1 MAQLSDRFVEELQQK
16 NLRLEHLERLPQGE
30 LKRLVEAG
38 LSIEFRVPR
47 LASKTSVEL
56 CETGLQPVIHRFL
69 L

>member
-38 LSIEFRVPR
+38 LLSIEFRVLR
-47 LASKTSVEL
+47 LASKTSVEYVKR
-56 CETGLQPVIHRFL
+56 ELQPCSYP
-69 L
+69 